1 MEEYFRL
8 EIRRTSPHDSF
19 VCFLKMIFMYISI
32 GKPWSMWVSMIRT
45 STLLMEK
52 PNLYIYIYVYVTYPR
67 DWLIPPLIYLWNPCW
82 IYIYIYTCIYIYI
95 VRRRRTPSTSLNG
108 RFSRSQCQVRRVN
121 SHGLIETTITGWWN
135 HHVCSWKLIL
145 VGENPCL
152 LLNKKCWLKEKN
164 VLLGFKKNC
173 WVNCHNSLTW

>member
-52 PNLYIYIYVYVTYPR
+52 PNLLYIYIYVYVTYPR

-82 IYIYIYTCIYIYI
+82 IYIYIRVYIY
-95 VRRRRTPSTSLNG
+95 STQKKDPFHLFKRAILKVSVSG
-108 RFSRSQCQVRRVN
+108 EESKFPWFDR
-121 SHGLIETTITGWWN
+121 N
-135 HHVCSWKLIL
+135 HHYWL
-145 VGENPCL
+145 VKSPCL
-152 LLNKKCWLKEKN
+152 FLKTNSCWWKPMF
-164 VLLGFKKNC
+164 VA
-173 WVNCHNSLTW
+173 